1 MTATQPAQPA
11 PAQPPPAQPPPIGRV
26 SGLLEQAEATLART
40 AEARA
45 QLEEAARPRSARRPY
60 VAPVPRTWWL
70 RTGEFRAYA
79 VREFSS
85 VVVGLWVFNL
95 LVGLLAINMGSET
108 WAWWVQWQAHPVSI
122 VLTVVALAFSVVHA
136 TTWFALTPK
145 VVRVR
150 RGRKYVADGWLIG
163 MNYLLLAVFAALMVW
178 WLGGW
183 S

>member
-1 MTATQPAQPA
+1 MTAKEPVT
-11 PAQPPPAQPPPIGRV
+11 PPIGRV
-26 SGLLEQAEATLART
+26 TGRLEQAEATLART

-45 QLEEAARPRSARRPY
+45 QLAEQAHPRSARRPY
-60 VAPVPRTWWL
+60 LAPVPRTWWL
-70 RTGEFRAYA
+70 RTPEYRAYA

-85 VVVGLWVFNL
+85 VVVGLWVFDL
-95 LVGLLAINMGSET
+95 LVGLLAINLGPES
-108 WAWWVQWQAHPVSI
+108 WAWWVQWQSHPVGI

-136 TTWFALTPK
+136 TTWFVLTPK

-150 RGRKYVADGWLIG
+150 RGRTYVADGVLVGI
-163 MNYLLLAVFAALMVW
+163 NYLMLAGFAALTVW